1 MSGPDQ
7 ERQPLAGAEGDL
19 HGPHWL
25 TLKDASRFLGVHYTT
40 VRAWADRGELRVF
53 RTPGGHRR
61 FSVADLRRFLEE
73 RAGHAALADTEA
85 LVDVAVSRVR
95 QEIRKIPRDEAR
107 WRDGDDDSNDLRRQ
121 RGRQLFAL
129 AIAFVLKP
137 NQRERILREGRE
149 LGQAYGSEAA
159 LSGVGLRDTGK
170 AVQFFRSQLT
180 QVLRSSENPRTLDAD
195 DVRVRQL
202 IDHFLDEVLYAVLDG
217 YERQLAQTPVLP
229 ARIEAPASEG
239 KPAGPEG
246 RERGRQ
252 AKKPRPRK
260 NVGKA

>member
-1 MSGPDQ
+1 MSGS
-7 ERQPLAGAEGDL
+7 ERERRPMPRRQMIDEEEELR
-19 HGPHWL
+19 GPRWL

-40 VRAWADRGELRVF
+40 VRSWADRGDLRVF

-61 FSVADLRRFLEE
+61 FSVTDLRQFLEE
-73 RAGHAALADTEA
+73 RAGQSALADTDA

-95 QEIRKIPRDEAR
+95 QEMRKIPRDESR
-107 WRDGDDDSNDLRRQ
+107 WREGDEDGNELRRQ

-149 LGQAYGSEAA
+149 LGQLYGSEAA
-159 LSGVGLRDTGK
+159 LNSVGLRDTGK

-180 QVLRSSENPRTLDAD
+180 QVLRTSENPRTLDAD
-195 DVRVRQL
+195 DVRVRQM

-217 YERQLAQTPVLP
+217 YERQLAQMPALPSLPSQITPADAPPRQDKPPDV
-229 ARIEAPASEG
+229 EA
-239 KPAGPEG
+239 
-246 RERGRQ
+246 
-252 AKKPRPRK
+252 
-260 NVGKA
+260 

>member
-1 MSGPDQ
+1 MSGS
-7 ERQPLAGAEGDL
+7 ERERRPAPARPMTENEDDL
-19 HGPHWL
+19 RGPRWL

-40 VRAWADRGELRVF
+40 VRTWADRGELRVF

-61 FSVADLRRFLEE
+61 FSVTDLRQFLEE

-95 QEIRKIPRDEAR
+95 QEIRKMPRDESR
-107 WRDGDDDSNDLRRQ
+107 WRDGDDDGNDLRRQ

-159 LSGVGLRDTGK
+159 LNGVGLRDTGK

-180 QVLRSSENPRTLDAD
+180 QVLRSGENPRTLDAD
-195 DVRVRQL
+195 DVRVRQM
-202 IDHFLDEVLYAVLDG
+202 IDLFLDEVLYAVLDG
-217 YERQLAQTPVLP
+217 YERQLAQTDALP
-229 ARIEAPASEG
+229 TSQIAPAESSAQQGE
-239 KPAGPEG
+239 PPDPDG
-246 RERGRQ
+246 RG
-252 AKKPRPRK
+252 
-260 NVGKA
+260 